1 MNGEFIDA
9 LRQIEKE
16 KDIPFD
22 QLVET
27 IESALASAY
36 RRAFAA
42 EAEVKLR
49 MDSKGRGLKPVLQ
62 KDVVEL
68 VENPHRE
75 MTVADAQR
83 RSPAAKLG
91 DTIDVE
97 MPQEGFGRIAAQ

>member
-27 IESALASAY
+27 IESALGSAY
-36 RRAFAA
+36 RRAFSDG
-42 EAEVKLR
+42 AEVKLR
-49 MDSKGRGLKPVLQ
+49 MDSKGRGLRPVLQ
-62 KDVVEL
+62 KNVVEV

-75 MTVADAQR
+75 LSLSDAH
-83 RSPAAKLG
+83 SPLWRG
-91 DTIDVE
+91 SNNQVE
-97 MPQEGFGRIAAQ
+97 QNV